1 MLQPPPVHPDA
12 DGRDRRDLRSVP
24 LLLAIPLEGDQVLAY
39 ASQSS
44 LSAFRVGDGCVT
56 HTKLNERDPVRMSGT
71 TADHEI
77 GLVCGELVRSRSP
90 ARAGWGVSVP
100 QSVLFLK
107 IGQETKTWEI
117 RGAFAVIST
126 EAAILRGQ
134 SVWVESRLKA
144 EG

>member
-1 MLQPPPVHPDA
+1 MFQPPPVHPDA

-24 LLLAIPLEGDQVLAY
+24 LLLAIPLEGNQVLAY

-77 GLVCGELVRSRSP
+77 GLVCGELVPIEVSCPSGVRRERAP
-90 ARAGWGVSVP
+90 VRLILEDRAGDQDLGNTRCVRRDIDGSGHLEWT
-100 QSVLFLK
+100 
-107 IGQETKTWEI
+107 IGLG
-117 RGAFAVIST
+117 R
-126 EAAILRGQ
+126 
-134 SVWVESRLKA
+134 VEVER
-144 EG
+144 